1 MSPCRYQ
8 RCRNR
13 EEGIL
18 MKTLSLF
25 GLMVWLSMAQPAVAS
40 AGEPASLQEM
50 TMAAQRY
57 ENAEGVPKDY
67 LKAHEL
73 YCSAARAGFADA
85 QYALGWMY
93 ANGRGVRRNSDT
105 AAQLFQL
112 AAEQGHVQA
121 SELILRLS
129 QSLHSNTA
137 EALPECMMA
146 DTLASPLEQPAT
158 LPGKVYP
165 QGKIAKLVAKLAPL
179 YSIDPE
185 LAMAIIS
192 VESQFNER
200 AVSPK
205 NAQGLMQLMPETAER
220 FKVKDAFDA
229 EQNLKGGLSYLRWLL
244 AFFRGNVSLVAAA
257 YNSGE
262 RTVEKYRGIP
272 PYLETLNYVKK
283 VHSLYQKPTHPFQR
297 NLVSSSTVVMR
308 QTLGFH

>member
-1 MSPCRYQ
+1 
-8 RCRNR
+8 
-13 EEGIL
+13 
-18 MKTLSLF
+18 MKTLDLF
-25 GLMVWLSMAQPAVAS
+25 GLMVWLSMAQPVAAS
-40 AGEPASLQEM
+40 VGEPGPASVQEM

-105 AAQLFQL
+105 AGQLFQL

-121 SELILRLS
+121 SQLRLS
-129 QSLHSNTA
+129 LQSNTA

-146 DTLASPLEQPAT
+146 DTLVSPLEKLET
-158 LPGKVYP
+158 FPGKVYP

-179 YSIDPE
+179 YSIDPD

-283 VHSLYQKPTHPFQR
+283 VNSLYQKPTHPFQR
-297 NLVSSSTVVMR
+297 NLVNSSTVVMR
-308 QTLGFH
+308 QTTGFH

>member
-1 MSPCRYQ
+1 
-8 RCRNR
+8 
-13 EEGIL
+13 
-18 MKTLSLF
+18 
-25 GLMVWLSMAQPAVAS
+25 
-40 AGEPASLQEM
+40 
-50 TMAAQRY
+50 
-57 ENAEGVPKDY
+57 
-67 LKAHEL
+67 
-73 YCSAARAGFADA
+73 
-85 QYALGWMY
+85 
-93 ANGRGVRRNSDT
+93 
-105 AAQLFQL
+105 
-112 AAEQGHVQA
+112 
-121 SELILRLS
+121 
-129 QSLHSNTA
+129 
-137 EALPECMMA
+137 
-146 DTLASPLEQPAT
+146 